1 METNDL
7 KKNEEQDKRP
17 DFLKDTPETENFGD
31 DIDETLTQESYP
43 DLGNQSQTG
52 AVTNN
57 NGLDIEPEPGDTG
70 GIVGTDD

>member
-7 KKNEEQDKRP
+7 NKTEEQDKRP
-17 DFLKDTPETENFGD
+17 DFVKTTPEDEGFVGEV
-31 DIDETLTQESYP
+31 DETLTQESHP

-70 GIVGTDD
+70 GIVGTED

>member
-1 METNDL
+1 METKDL
-7 KKNEEQDKRP
+7 NNPDQQDKRP
-17 DFLKDTPETENFGD
+17 DFLKNTPEVEGFGD
-31 DIDETLTQESYP
+31 EVDETLKQESHP

-52 AVTNN
+52 AATNN

>member
-1 METNDL
+1 METKDL
-7 KKNEEQDKRP
+7 NTPEEQNKRP
-17 DFLKDTPETENFGD
+17 DFLKDTPEIEKFGD
-31 DIDETLTQESYP
+31 EVDATFSDENYP

-57 NGLDIEPEPGDTG
+57 NGLDIESEPSDTG

>member
-7 KKNEEQDKRP
+7 NKPEEQNKRP
-17 DFLKDTPETENFGD
+17 DFLKNTSEDEKFGD
-31 DIDETLTQESYP
+31 EIDETLTQESYP

-57 NGLDIEPEPGDTG
+57 SGLDIEPAPGDTG
-70 GIVGTDD
+70 GIVGTGD